1 MKFSSIVGHQ
11 KLKSQLINL
20 SQEGRVS
27 HAILFCEDQG
37 YGALS
42 IAIAFAQYNS
52 CPNRD
57 KHDSCGSCPTC
68 NKFQKLIHPDLHFAL
83 PVNSTKRI
91 TPDKKP
97 VSDHFIDAWRVSI
110 IENPNITEQDWYDK
124 IGVENKLGLIGVN
137 EANLILKKLSL
148 RSFEGGDKYMIV
160 WLPERMNQEAANKL
174 LKLIEEPPAGT
185 YLFLVSQAPEKIIP
199 TILSRCQIIRVTPL
213 EIEELGNRLAE
224 EFSISPEDGLF
235 WAKISGGSISKA
247 RELIKDSIEVS
258 DNQELLVRLLYGCV
272 EKDMVGVIS
281 VWEKIAITG
290 RERQKQFCL
299 YALEFI
305 RRVYMVS
312 LGVQEISNTPNSL
325 RENVSQWAKKIK
337 PAFYSKGY
345 DAINGA
351 LADIDRNVNS
361 KYIFSDLSNRFF
373 LSL

>member
-20 SQEGRVS
+20 SGEGRIS

-57 KHDSCGSCPTC
+57 GHDSCGNCSTC

-83 PVNSTKRI
+83 PVNNTKKI
-91 TPDKKP
+91 TSDKKP
-97 VSDHFIDAWRVSI
+97 VSDHFIETWRSSI
-110 IENPNITEQDWYDK
+110 IENPNITEQEWYDK

-148 RSFEGGDKYMIV
+148 RSFEGGDKYVIV
-160 WLPERMNQEAANKL
+160 WLPERMNHEAANKL

-199 TILSRCQIIRVTPL
+199 TILSRCQIIRVAPL
-213 EIEELGNRLAE
+213 EIEELGNRLSQ
-224 EFSISPEDGLF
+224 EFSISPEDGIF
-235 WAKISGGSISKA
+235 WAKIAGGSISKA
-247 RELIKDSIEVS
+247 REIIRDSIEVS
-258 DNQELLVRLLYGCV
+258 NNQELLIRLFEGCV
-272 EKDMVGVIS
+272 AKDMVSVIS
-281 VWEKIAITG
+281 VWEEIAMSG
-290 RERQKQFCL
+290 REKQKQFCY

-305 RRVYMVS
+305 RRVYMMS
-312 LGVQEISNTPNSL
+312 LGVNEISNTPTSQRDTISL
-325 RENVSQWAKKIK
+325 WAKKIK
-337 PAFYSKGY
+337 PSFYSRGY

>member
-1 MKFSSIVGHQ
+1 MKFAAIVGQQ
-11 KLKSQLINL
+11 KLKNQLINL
-20 SQEGRVS
+20 SRDGRVS

-42 IAIAFAQYNS
+42 LAIAFAQYNS
-52 CPNRD
+52 CPN
-57 KHDSCGSCPTC
+57 KNENDSCGTCPTC

-83 PVNSTKRI
+83 PVNNTKKI
-91 TPDKKP
+91 SPDKKP
-97 VSDHFIDAWRVSI
+97 VSDHFIETWRALV
-110 IENPNITEQDWYDK
+110 IENPNLTEQDWYEK

-137 EANLILKKLSL
+137 EASLILKKLSL

-160 WLPERMNQEAANKL
+160 WLPERMNHEAANKL

-185 YLFLVSQAPEKIIP
+185 YIFLVSQAPEKIIS
-199 TILSRCQIIRVTPL
+199 TILSRCQIFRVTPL
-213 EIEELGNRLAE
+213 EIEDLGNKLAL
-224 EFSISPEDGLF
+224 EFSISTEDALF

-247 RELIKDSIEVS
+247 REIIKDSLDVS
-258 DNQELLVRLLYGCV
+258 SNHELFIKLLEGCV
-272 EKDMVGVIS
+272 GKDMVSVIAF
-281 VWEKIAITG
+281 WEEIALAG
-290 RERQKQFCL
+290 RERQKQFCF
-299 YALEFI
+299 YVLEFI

-312 LGVQEISNTPNSL
+312 LGIQEISNTPGSQ
-325 RENVSQWAKKIK
+325 REIVAQWAKRIK

-351 LADIDRNVNS
+351 LSDIDRNVNS

>member
-20 SQEGRVS
+20 SREGRVS

-42 IAIAFAQYNS
+42 LAIAFAQYNS
-52 CPNRD
+52 CHNRD
-57 KHDSCGSCPTC
+57 EQDSCGICATC
-68 NKFQKLIHPDLHFAL
+68 NKFQKLIHADLHFAL
-83 PVNSTKRI
+83 PVNNTKKI
-91 TPDKKP
+91 TSDKKP
-97 VSDHFIDAWRVSI
+97 VSDHFIDTWRSAI

-185 YLFLVSQAPEKIIP
+185 YIFLVSQAPEKIIP
-199 TILSRCQIIRVTPL
+199 TIISRCQIIRVTPL
-213 EIEELGNRLAE
+213 EIEEFGDRLAQ
-224 EFSISPEDGLF
+224 EFSITPEDGAF
-235 WAKISGGSISKA
+235 WAKIAGGSISKA
-247 RELIKDSIEVS
+247 RELIRDSIETS
-258 DNQELLVRLLYGCV
+258 SNQDLLLRLLEGCV
-272 EKDMVGVIS
+272 SKDMMGVIS
-281 VWEKIAITG
+281 VWEDIAISG
-290 RERQKQFCL
+290 RERQKQFCI

-312 LGVQEISNTPNSL
+312 LGVQEISNTPDSQK
-325 RENVSQWAKKIK
+325 EIIAQWAKKIK
-337 PAFYSKGY
+337 PSFYSRSY

>member
-1 MKFSSIVGHQ
+1 MKFAAILGQQ
-11 KLKSQLINL
+11 KIKNQLINL
-20 SQEGRVS
+20 SREGKVS
-27 HAILFCEDQG
+27 HAILFCEEQG

-42 IAIAFAQYNS
+42 LAIAFAQYNS

-57 KHDSCGSCPTC
+57 EHDSCGTCATC

-83 PVNSTKRI
+83 PVSNTKKI
-91 TPDKKP
+91 SPDKKP
-97 VSDHFIDAWRVSI
+97 VSDHFIEMWRSAI
-110 IENPNITEQDWYDK
+110 IENPNITEQDWYEK

-137 EANLILKKLSL
+137 EASLILKKLSL

-185 YLFLVSQAPEKIIP
+185 YIFLVSQAPEKIIP
-199 TILSRCQIIRVTPL
+199 TILSRCQIFRVTPL
-213 EIEELGNRLAE
+213 DIEELGIKLAM
-224 EFSISPEDGLF
+224 EFSISDEDAQF

-247 RELIKDSIEVS
+247 REIIKDSIEVS
-258 DNQELLVRLLYGCV
+258 SNHEQLIRLLEGCV
-272 EKDMVGVIS
+272 EKDMVRVIAL
-281 VWEKIAITG
+281 WEEISLTG
-290 RERQKQFCL
+290 RERQKQFCF

-312 LGVQEISNTPNSL
+312 LGIQEISNTPGSQREIISL
-325 RENVSQWAKKIK
+325 WAKKIK
-337 PAFYSKGY
+337 PTFYSKGY

-351 LADIDRNVNS
+351 LSDIDRNVNS